1 MEGKLLAY
9 VGTYTDPILFGTG
22 QVLKGKGEGIYLF
35 ELDGDGGGAKLVWK
49 KTGVTN
55 PSFLDLSP
63 SRRFLYAVN
72 ELKDYGGEKTGTL
85 SAFVLDAANGA
96 PRFLNRK
103 PTFGTDPCHVAVDP
117 SGNYAVVTNYM
128 SGSVC
133 VFPILA
139 DGSLGDASDFRQHLG
154 SSVNPARQAGPHAH
168 SAVFDRDAALVFVSD
183 LGTDEL
189 VAYGWDGTKG
199 KLERRD
205 GLGYKAKPGSGPRHL
220 ALHPRAPFAYLV
232 NELDSSISVLSRDGA
247 GPSFREI
254 QKIGTLPSGFAGASS
269 CADLHAAPSGDFL
282 YASNRGHDSIAAF
295 RIASGTGRLEAIGHF
310 PTGGRTPRSFDI
322 DPSGRVL
329 LAANQDSDD
338 IFVFRIDRDRGTLEA
353 TGAKL
358 EVPTPV
364 CVRIYAADLTPTD

>member
-1 MEGKLLAY
+1 MAGKLLVY

-35 ELDGDGGGAKLVWK
+35 ELDADGGRARLVWK

-72 ELKDYGGEKTGTL
+72 ELKDYEGEKTGTL
-85 SAFVLDAANGA
+85 SAFALDAGGG
-96 PRFLNRK
+96 PPGFLNRK

-154 SSVNPARQAGPHAH
+154 SSANPARQAGPHAH
-168 SAVFDRDAALVFVSD
+168 SAVFDPGAAHVFVSD
-183 LGTDEL
+183 LGTDEI
-189 VAYGWDGTKG
+189 VVYGWDGTKG

-220 ALHPRAPFAYLV
+220 ALHPSEPIAYVV
-232 NELDSSISVLSRDGA
+232 NELDSTISVLSRDA
-247 GPSFREI
+247 DRSSFREI
-254 QKIGTLPSGFAGASS
+254 QTITTLPSGFAGTSS
-269 CADLHAAPSGDFL
+269 CADLHLSPSGDFL
-282 YASNRGHDSIAAF
+282 YCSNRGHDSIAAF
-295 RIASGTGRLEAIGHF
+295 KVLAGTGRIEAAGHF
-310 PTGGRTPRSFDI
+310 PSGGRTPRSFDI

-329 LAANQDSDD
+329 LAANQDSDN
-338 IFVFRIDRDRGTLEA
+338 IVVFRIDRDRGGLQA
-353 TGAKL
+353 TGAEL

-364 CVRIYAADLTPTD
+364 CVRIYGAVAQP